1 MCWSFV
7 CRKPCKWLAPVFEVC
22 REQHNE
28 KPHRVC
34 HRRVGNIS
42 VVTMTSFQPGIH
54 TWFESGMPYLDKEK
68 CISLVQVWNAV
79 VWLWW
84 SELWRWDF
92 FPPQLDTFKISLALA
107 GFSDVTNS
115 SFNSRW
121 KWDVLKIKRADYI
134 SFYPLSSLTAT
145 SFSEIQQL
153 LACHFIV
160 PIQRRMCSATFLN
173 K

>member
-1 MCWSFV
+1 MCWPFV

-84 SELWRWDF
+84 SELRRWDF
-92 FPPQLDTFKISLALA
+92 FSPSWIL
-107 GFSDVTNS
+107 
-115 SFNSRW
+115 SRSHLLLL
-121 KWDVLKIKRADYI
+121 VSPMSPTPA
-134 SFYPLSSLTAT
+134 LTAGENGVYWKSNEQIT
-145 SFSEIQQL
+145 FHFTLFHLLQLPPFPKSSNYWLATLLFLYKGECVQQL
-153 LACHFIV
+153 
-160 PIQRRMCSATFLN
+160 S
-173 K
+173 